1 MSEQQLILTRG
12 IPASGKSTYAMK
24 WVMEDLQNR
33 VRVNRDDIRFE
44 LYKKYVL
51 LNEKGETDRNAE
63 GRVTQVEQKRIR
75 QALKEGKSVIV
86 DNTNLSP
93 RIVNTYQKMAK
104 DAKVTFAHKDFP
116 ITMQEALKR
125 NAARDRVVPP
135 EVIERMY
142 KQLGP
147 NGEFHHV
154 DGTYPPRPFVKPEKR
169 EAGLIVDLDGTICDV
184 RGIRHFVRGKH
195 RNFDMF
201 HRSSLFCPP
210 NEQVLQMVRDA
221 EAHGIPIIIISAR
234 QEKYRE
240 VSEVWLNNIEVDFSN
255 MYLRPDDDLR
265 PDHEVKHDILK
276 KVREDYDILR
286 AIDDNPTLKTTW
298 AKNKIQTTMVPG
310 FTEEEIAV
318 IGETNTIQIDNPF
331 SRGGCIRCGRP
342 LKNGGILG
350 PTCAKF

>member
-1 MSEQQLILTRG
+1 
-12 IPASGKSTYAMK
+12 
-24 WVMEDLQNR
+24 
-33 VRVNRDDIRFE
+33 RVNRDDIRYE

-184 RGIRHFVRGKH
+184 RGIRHF
-195 RNFDMF
+195 
-201 HRSSLFCPP
+201 
-210 NEQVLQMVRDA
+210 
-221 EAHGIPIIIISAR
+221 
-234 QEKYRE
+234 
-240 VSEVWLNNIEVDFSN
+240 
-255 MYLRPDDDLR
+255 
-265 PDHEVKHDILK
+265 
-276 KVREDYDILR
+276 
-286 AIDDNPTLKTTW
+286 
-298 AKNKIQTTMVPG
+298 
-310 FTEEEIAV
+310 
-318 IGETNTIQIDNPF
+318 
-331 SRGGCIRCGRP
+331 
-342 LKNGGILG
+342 
-350 PTCAKF
+350 